1 MSQSASFSPFSPS
14 HSDTLL
20 TISGCRRPGV
30 FSHSF
35 RNWKQRGSDSL
46 KKYCSDGFRIG
57 VEPVNTEYGLI
68 SSVGW

>member
-1 MSQSASFSPFSPS
+1 
-14 HSDTLL
+14 
-20 TISGCRRPGV
+20 V